1 MKEMIKLGLILLTI
15 SLVAALALA
24 VTNGV
29 TKDLIQEQKDAKNEL
44 ARKDVL
50 PAATSFEVLTPEE
63 LQVIIANFPLV
74 ADAFVGKADGAIVG
88 YVVRTLPSGYSGAV
102 EVVTGVDATGS
113 ITGVRI
119 GKHNETP
126 GLGAKARLPEFYSQ
140 YDGKVAST
148 LMVNKT
154 KSSETEI
161 QAIAG
166 ATITSQAV
174 TDGVNIAG
182 QVAALL
188 TGK

>member
-1 MKEMIKLGLILLTI
+1 MKEMIKLGLILLII

-24 VTNGV
+24 VTNSV
-29 TKDLIQEQKDAKNEL
+29 TKDLIQGQKDAKNEL

-50 PAATSFEVLTPEE
+50 PSATSFELLAPEE
-63 LQVIIANFPLV
+63 LQSIVADFPLV
-74 ADAFVGKADGAIVG
+74 ADVFVGKADGVTVG
-88 YVVRTLPSGYSGAV
+88 YVVRTMPSGYSGAV
-102 EVVTGVDATGS
+102 EVVTGVDAKGT
-113 ITGVRI
+113 ITGLRV

-126 GLGAKARLPEFYSQ
+126 GLGAKARLPEFYTQ
-140 YDGKVAST
+140 YDGKVATT
-148 LMVNKT
+148 LLVNKT